1 MHIILRIILISRIRV
16 KRNSIEHSKVCYKIN
31 VARLKLNFVY
41 PKGYLRW
48 QGLICSRNTPNYH
61 PPFSHIGRP
70 FAFISNHML
79 CILRWY
85 HWHST
90 SSPVASL
97 PARSGFVDQAHYHRN
112 MNLRVLDVLMPICYT
127 IYGRHTHSHTH
138 THTPHT
144 LSWILLANA
153 SFGIRWLGRKVL
165 GMGTVH
171 FFWGGKGERRVWSG
185 DSFVEWHNKST
196 EIQIVAQ
203 SHTPTTEFYRHY
215 EIPDNDTKAA
225 AETTEKG
232 PHK

>member
-1 MHIILRIILISRIRV
+1 MHIILSITLISPIRV
-16 KRNSIEHSKVCYKIN
+16 KRNSIEHSKVCYNIN

-61 PPFSHIGRP
+61 HPIRP

-90 SSPVASL
+90 SLPVAGKERVRWPSAL
-97 PARSGFVDQAHYHRN
+97 SSQYEFASIGCAYAHMLYYIWATHA
-112 MNLRVLDVLMPICYT
+112 
-127 IYGRHTHSHTH
+127 HTHIHTQ
-138 THTPHT
+138 
-144 LSWILLANA
+144 SYILLANA
-153 SFGIRWLGRKVL
+153 SFGIRWLGRTGIGHGDSSFLV
-165 GMGTVH
+165 G
-171 FFWGGKGERRVWSG
+171 GGKAERDVWSG

-203 SHTPTTEFYRHY
+203 SHTPTTEFYGHY
-215 EIPDNDTKAA
+215 DIPHNDTKAA
-225 AETTEKG
+225 AATTEKG